1 MYIYGKQ
8 CEIRQNNKWKGWNS
22 QKWFNKVTTWAL
34 CWKRI
39 LCGIWHLRHMCVIF
53 LPLCILHGWFHPFF
67 AHEKIY
73 DPKKSRYN
81 LQNSN
86 RSVLFRRTQFPFQ
99 HGGARFCLLFTVGD
113 QASDIRGKGSPDQ
126 RKAWTSAESLTEGKV
141 MYNPLLVHLSIRYKQ
156 CWCQVPRTWLTTV
169 SCQPVHLIRGS
180 AHLQLWRCTEFRK
193 SIKGAK

>member
-1 MYIYGKQ
+1 MVNNVKSGKTINERVETAKSDLTRWQHEHCAENAFYVAYGI
-8 CEIRQNNKWKGWNS
+8 CHR
-22 QKWFNKVTTWAL
+22 
-34 CWKRI
+34 
-39 LCGIWHLRHMCVIF
+39 CVVF
-53 LPLCILHGWFHPFF
+53 LPLCTLPGWFHPFF

-141 MYNPLLVHLSIRYKQ
+141 MYKTIIGTSIHQIQTVLMSGAQNLVDNSVLPASSPNQRERAS
-156 CWCQVPRTWLTTV
+156 PALA
-169 SCQPVHLIRGS
+169 VHRV
-180 AHLQLWRCTEFRK
+180 
-193 SIKGAK
+193 